1 MMVLNFMVSSPDKLA
16 GLEFNEPVA
25 RGLTLNFNPMPSAL
39 VVWFTSLFL
48 GLQPITTDL
57 YLPALPSMTAA
68 LGASMPQAQLTLSA
82 LLLCFGV
89 SQLIWGP
96 VSDKYGRKPVL
107 IAGLALYVLASV
119 GSALAAHVESLIVWR
134 ALQGAAMGAP
144 VMCARAMARDMYAPQ
159 EAAKLMSKGL
169 SGLGVIAVLCVPLGS
184 ILNSALGWRHALVAL
199 AVFGAG
205 TLTLVLMKF
214 TETNSRRNPLALH
227 PAILV
232 STWRGILAHPQFWT
246 YALLALTSYC
256 GLFVFLAASSFVYLR
271 VLGQSAWVYSAVMM
285 SISIL
290 YVVGTFLSRR
300 VLAQKGVQY
309 MIKIGGGITL
319 LSCAMYFATLFIA
332 PTNVLAL
339 AACQMV
345 FMVGHGF
352 HQPAGQSGSAAA
364 FPQAAGAAS
373 AMAGFLMMLA
383 AFATGSV
390 LGRMMDGSARPMVLG
405 IVFWGLLIVVVAWSL
420 VQRHGKLSTT

>member
-1 MMVLNFMVSSPDKLA
+1 M
-16 GLEFNEPVA
+16 
-25 RGLTLNFNPMPSAL
+25 L

-82 LLLCFGV
+82 LLLCFGI

-107 IAGLALYVLASV
+107 IAGLALYALASV
-119 GSALAAHVESLIVWR
+119 GSAFSANVESLIIWR

-144 VMCARAMARDMYAPQ
+144 VMCARAMARDLYAPE
-159 EAAKLMSKGL
+159 EAARLMSKGL
-169 SGLGVIAVLCVPLGS
+169 SGLGVIAVLCVPVGS
-184 ILNSALGWRHALVAL
+184 VISTYLGWRFALVAL
-199 AVFGAG
+199 GVFAAVSLA
-205 TLTLVLMKF
+205 LVFLKF
-214 TETNSRRNPLALH
+214 QETNQRRNAAALQ
-227 PAILV
+227 PAMLI

-256 GLFVFLAASSFVYLR
+256 ALFVFLATSSFVYLK
-271 VLGQSAWVYSAVMM
+271 VLEQSKWVYSAVMVGM
-285 SISIL
+285 SSF
-290 YVVGTFLSRR
+290 YVLGTFLSRR
-300 VLAQKGVQY
+300 VLAKHGVQR
-309 MIKIGGGITL
+309 MVWIGGWITL
-319 LSCAMYFATLFIA
+319 SACLMYGAVLFLA
-332 PTNVLAL
+332 PSSVMALAL
-339 AACQMV
+339 CQFV

-373 AMAGFLMMLA
+373 AMAGFLMMLT
-383 AFATGSV
+383 AFATGSAI
-390 LGRMMDGSARPMVLG
+390 GQMMDGSVRPMVLG
-405 IVFWGLLIVVVAWSL
+405 IVFWGVMIVIVAWSL
-420 VQRHGKLSTT
+420 VQRHGKLSKT

>member
-1 MMVLNFMVSSPDKLA
+1 
-16 GLEFNEPVA
+16 
-25 RGLTLNFNPMPSAL
+25 MPASL

-57 YLPALPSMTAA
+57 YLPGLPSMTDA

-82 LLLCFGV
+82 LLLCFGF

-107 IAGLALYVLASV
+107 LTGLALYVVASV
-119 GSALAAHVESLIVWR
+119 GSAFSANVESLIVWR

-144 VMCARAMARDMYAPQ
+144 VMCARAMARDLYTPV
-159 EAAKLMSKGL
+159 EAARVVSKGL
-169 SGLGVIAVLCVPLGS
+169 SGLGAIAVLCVPLGS
-184 ILNSALGWRHALVAL
+184 VITNTLGWRFALVAL
-199 AVFGAG
+199 GVYGAAS
-205 TLTLVLMKF
+205 LALVALRF
-214 TETNSRRNPLALH
+214 EETNQRKNPLALQ
-227 PAILV
+227 PAILF

-256 GLFVFLAASSFVYLR
+256 GLFTFLATSSFVYLK
-271 VLGQSAWVYSAVMM
+271 VLGHSKLTYSLIMM
-285 SISIL
+285 SISGI
-290 YVVGTFLSRR
+290 YVAGTFLSRKLLVR
-300 VLAQKGVQY
+300 HGVQR
-309 MIKIGGGITL
+309 MVWTGGWITL
-319 LSCAMYFATLFIA
+319 LASLMY
-332 PTNVLAL
+332 LAFYWL
-339 AACQMV
+339 NISSLWALIPAQLI

-383 AFATGSV
+383 AFGMGSW
-390 LGRMMDGSARPMVLG
+390 LGAAMDGSVRPMLLG
-405 IVFWGLLIVVVAWSL
+405 IGAWGISIVIVAWTL
-420 VQRHGKLSTT
+420 VQRYGKLSKT